1 MSTALRD
8 ERIGY
13 HHVVTRGNNKRRIY
27 DDERDRTFFALHVTR
42 VARKYGWRVLAYC
55 LMDNHYHLV
64 LHVGER
70 GLSEGMCE
78 LNSGYAVHYNQVHG
92 RVNHLFGK
100 RYWNRRIT
108 KERTLL
114 NTIRYVVQNP
124 KRAGSRR
131 ELEALV
137 WTSYPATVGRR
148 FPAIPLARDE
158 LLAMFGRTPERAVVA
173 FVEFCAT
180 DARGREPRWQPP

>member
-1 MSTALRD
+1 MSTPLRD
-8 ERIGY
+8 EGIGY

-27 DDERDRTFFALHVTR
+27 DDDRDRTFFALHVTR

-64 LHVGER
+64 LYVGEH
-70 GLSEGMCE
+70 GLSQGMCE

-100 RYWNRRIT
+100 RYWNRRI
-108 KERTLL
+108 KSERTLL

-124 KRAGSRR
+124 KRAGGRR
-131 ELEALV
+131 ELEAYV

-148 FPAIPLARDE
+148 FSAIPLARDE
-158 LLAMFGRTPERAVVA
+158 LLALFGSTPESALAV

-180 DARGREPRWQPP
+180 DAWGREPRWQPP